1 MSNKFK
7 TLPCLEENVGEMCG
21 GVDEDSSLWKCV
33 DNEIKVD
40 KLDLIKKKLNV
51 FERDFLK
58 NEQLG

>member
-7 TLPCLEENVGEMCG
+7 ILSCLEENVGEMCG
-21 GVDEDSSLWKCV
+21 GVDEDFLFWKCV

-58 NEQLG
+58 NE